1 MELQNLIK
9 KRRSVRRFKQNK
21 ISKEELLTI
30 SEAACFAHSLGNR
43 QRLRYLLACENKEL
57 ECIYRHSSLGL
68 ISNGEQGLTPLKN
81 APPVYILIC
90 CDHPDSKINFADA
103 GAAFQNM
110 ALSALELKISLFW
123 IHAFSSDAIKRDLQL
138 KQDIIA
144 IIALGQPAENPIA
157 IHIDTSEAADYI
169 NLDNK
174 HTRTPK
180 FKPSS
185 LISFL

>member
-1 MELQNLIK
+1 M
-9 KRRSVRRFKQNK
+9 
-21 ISKEELLTI
+21 TI

-43 QRLRYLLACENKEL
+43 QRLSYLLVSEDEAL

-68 ISNGEQGLTPLKN
+68 ISNGELGLTPAEQ
-81 APPVYILIC
+81 APPAYILIC
-90 CDHPDSKINFADA
+90 CDNADSKFNFADA

-110 ALSALELKISLFW
+110 ALSALELKLALFW
-123 IHAFSSDAIKRDLQL
+123 IHAFSNQAIKRELQL
-138 KQDIIA
+138 EHDILA
-144 IIALGQPAENPIA
+144 VIALGQPAENPVA
-157 IHIDTSEAADYI
+157 IHIDKNEASDYI